1 MPIIRNKEELK
12 VKQYQQKANV
22 WKTLCQ
28 LQSIELN
35 ILNITAN
42 AKVKISK
49 FKIYTPN
56 AHTHAHAKW
65 KSVFLKTTN
74 LGT

>member
-1 MPIIRNKEELK
+1 MPIIRNKEELT

-42 AKVKISK
+42 AKLKISK

-56 AHTHAHAKW
+56 THMHTQSGSPNFRKQ
-65 KSVFLKTTN
+65 
-74 LGT
+74 